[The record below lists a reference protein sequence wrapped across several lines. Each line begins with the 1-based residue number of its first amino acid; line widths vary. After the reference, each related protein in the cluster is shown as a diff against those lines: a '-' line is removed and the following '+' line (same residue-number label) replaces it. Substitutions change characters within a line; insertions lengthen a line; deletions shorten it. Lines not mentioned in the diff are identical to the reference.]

1 MIVIHEKELVFIHIP
16 KNSGTEMTKQ
26 IQNTYE
32 DAIVLRDC
40 EREGVNVGIDKM
52 HLYFDVIDLFIPKN
66 VLKAYTKFCIV
77 RNPYNKLYSA
87 WKFIQ
92 ERHGY
97 DNVNDFIKYKLNEEF
112 IYGKELTPMDAR
124 VHYRPQFTFVYDS
137 ERNKF
142 ADFVIR
148 YENLNEDISKMNE
161 KYGLDVPL
169 YDNGNTQK
177 SYINFLNRDS
187 IIKINE
193 LYRKDFELLGY
204 EMINASGT
212 GSG

>member
-77 RNPYNKLYSA
+77 RNPY
-87 WKFIQ
+87 
-92 ERHGY
+92 
-97 DNVNDFIKYKLNEEF
+97 
-112 IYGKELTPMDAR
+112 
-124 VHYRPQFTFVYDS
+124 
-137 ERNKF
+137 
-142 ADFVIR
+142 
-148 YENLNEDISKMNE
+148 
-161 KYGLDVPL
+161 
-169 YDNGNTQK
+169 
-177 SYINFLNRDS
+177 
-187 IIKINE
+187 
-193 LYRKDFELLGY
+193 
-204 EMINASGT
+204 
-212 GSG
+212 